1 MDKLERMKELN
12 KQLNQYS
19 YEYYSLGQPS
29 VSDNT
34 YDKLYDELINLEKE
48 TGVILSNSVTQ
59 KVGNVTLDKLQK
71 STHEYPLL
79 SLDKTKKV
87 EDVIKFR
94 KNQIIIEMDKED
106 GLTIDITYENGE
118 IIQGDTRGN
127 GLIGENITH
136 NVKQFTNLPL
146 KIPYKEKV
154 HIIGEAIIT
163 YDIFDE
169 INSKLPIDKQYKNPR
184 NLVSGSVRQ
193 LDSSICRQRKV
204 KFIGYI
210 VEGNKEL
217 KTKLD
222 QFNFIKEQGFECVN
236 YSVITPETTKEY
248 IQILLDKMR
257 EYAKENGNP
266 IDGQVFTYNDIEY
279 GKSLGS
285 TSHHPLHSLAF
296 KFSEDVEITILRN
309 IEWQVGRTGKCTPVA
324 EFDEVELAGTT
335 VSRASVHNLSM
346 VKTLELGIGDEVATC
361 KKNEII
367 PQILDNLTKSN
378 NLVIPI
384 HCPVCGEKLIIKK
397 ENETEELFCINDNCK
412 AKLVQKIS
420 HYASRNAM
428 NIEGFSEATIEK
440 FIELGYLKSIQDIYY
455 LANDKCKYKNE
466 IIKLDGFGR
475 KSFDNLVNAI
485 NKSKQCKLENF
496 IFGLGIPQVGKSTA
510 KNLVEFVNGKTT
522 LDKINEILDLQVRDL
537 MRMKD
542 TGNVVASSIYKWFSD
557 VKNREM
563 LSYLSQMELTFVEDN
578 PKEITQG
585 VFSGKS
591 IYCSGTFSCGKKNDL
606 KALVENNGGIF
617 ANGLN
622 KSLDYL
628 VIGSIKGSSKEQK
641 ARDLGVTVM
650 QEEEFLQIIKGN

>member
-1 MDKLERMKELN
+1 MGKLERMKSLN

-29 VSDNT
+29 VEDDT
-34 YDKLYDELINLEKE
+34 YDKLYDELVELEKE
-48 TGVILSNSVTQ
+48 TGIILSNSVTQ
-59 KVGNVTLDKLQK
+59 KVGNITLDKLQK

-106 GLTIDITYENGE
+106 GLTIDITYDNGE
-118 IIQGDTRGN
+118 LIQGDTRGN
-127 GLIGENITH
+127 GIVGENITH
-136 NVKQFTNLPL
+136 NVKQFTNVPL
-146 KIPYKEKV
+146 RIPYKEKV

-163 YDIFDE
+163 YDTFDE

-193 LDSSICRQRKV
+193 LDSSICKQRKV

-210 VEGNKEL
+210 VEGNKDL

-222 QFNFIKEQGFECVN
+222 QFKFIKEQGFECVN

-257 EYAKENGNP
+257 EYAKEKRNP
-266 IDGQVFTYNDIEY
+266 IDGQVFTYNNIEY

-296 KFSEDVEITILRN
+296 KFNEDVEITTLRN

-335 VSRASVHNLSM
+335 VSRASVHNLSII
-346 VKTLELGIGDEVATC
+346 KALELGIGDEISTC

-367 PQILDNLTKSN
+367 PQILDNLTRSN

-397 ENETEELFCINDNCK
+397 ENETEELFCINDSCK

-420 HYASRNAM
+420 HYASRNCM

-440 FIELGYLKSIQDIYY
+440 FIELGFINDIVDIYK
-455 LANDKCKYKNE
+455 LEQYKSK
-466 IIKLDGFGR
+466 IIKLDGFGI
-475 KSFDNLVNAI
+475 KSYNNLI
-485 NKSKQCKLENF
+485 SSIEKSKQCKLENF
-496 IFGLGIPQVGKSTA
+496 LFGLGIPNVGKSTA
-510 KNLVEFVNGKTT
+510 KDICKHFNNDNDIIMTT
-522 LDKINEILDLQVRDL
+522 CKSMFMKIDGIGEVVAESIENFFNSAKSIRRVNEI
-537 MRMKD
+537 
-542 TGNVVASSIYKWFSD
+542 I
-557 VKNREM
+557 
-563 LSYLSQMELTFVEDN
+563 SYLTFIEDK
-578 PKEITQG
+578 PKEIVNVQDNPLKDKHVYPT
-585 VFSGKS
+585 
-591 IYCSGTFSCGKKNDL
+591 GTFSLKKAEL
-606 KALVENNGGIF
+606 KLKLEKVGAIIETDYK
-617 ANGLN
+617 
-622 KSLDYL
+622 KSLDFL
-628 VIGSIKGSSKEQK
+628 IVANDSSKSGKADKAIKDKVMIMSEDEMNVILEQFTK
-641 ARDLGVTVM
+641 
-650 QEEEFLQIIKGN
+650 

>member
-1 MDKLERMKELN
+1 MDKLEGMKELN

-34 YDKLYDELINLEKE
+34 YDKLYDELVELEME
-48 TGVILSNSVTQ
+48 TGIILSNSVTQ
-59 KVGNVTLDKLQK
+59 KVGNITLDKLQK

-87 EDVIKFR
+87 EDIIKFR

-106 GLTIDITYENGE
+106 GLTIDITYDNGE
-118 IIQGDTRGN
+118 LIQGDTRGN
-127 GLIGENITH
+127 GLVGENITH
-136 NVKQFTNLPL
+136 NVKQFTNVPL
-146 KIPYKEKV
+146 KIPHKGKV

-169 INSKLPIDKQYKNPR
+169 INSKLPLDKQYKNPR

-193 LDSSICRQRKV
+193 LDSSICKQRKV

-210 VEGNKEL
+210 VEGNKDL

-222 QFNFIKEQGFECVN
+222 QFKFIKEQGFECVN
-236 YSVITPETTKEY
+236 HSVITPETTKEY
-248 IQILLDKMR
+248 IQIVLDKMR
-257 EYAKENGNP
+257 EYAKEQGNP

-296 KFSEDVEITILRN
+296 KFTEDVELTTLRN
-309 IEWQVGRTGKCTPVA
+309 VEWQVGRTGKCTPVA

-335 VSRASVHNLSM
+335 VSKASVHNLSI
-346 VKTLELGIGDEVATC
+346 VKALELGIGDEISTC

-367 PQILDNLTKSN
+367 PQLLDNLTRSN
-378 NLVIPI
+378 NLVIPT

-420 HYASRNAM
+420 HYASRNCM

-455 LANDKCKYKNE
+455 LANDKCKYKND

-475 KSFDNLVNAI
+475 KSFTNLVNSI

-510 KNLVEFVNGKTT
+510 KNLVEFVKANTS
-522 LDKINEILDLQVRDL
+522 LDKINEILDLQTRDL
-537 MRMKD
+537 MKMKD
-542 TGNVVASSIYKWFSD
+542 TGSVVANSIYKWFSD
-557 VKNREM
+557 TQNREL
-563 LSYLSQMELTFVEDN
+563 LSYLTQMELTFIEDK
-578 PKEITQG
+578 PKETTQG
-585 VFSGKS
+585 VLKGKK
-591 IYCSGTFSCGKKNDL
+591 IYCTGKFACGNKDYLQN
-606 KALVENNGGIF
+606 LVESNGGEF
-617 ANGLN
+617 AGGLN

-628 VIGSIKGSSKEQK
+628 VVGSLKGSGK
-641 ARDLGVTVM
+641 ADKAKTLGVTVL
-650 QEEEFLQIIKGN
+650 QEDEFLQIIKNN